1 MIGMGMSLMVE
12 EDGDGIS
19 DVLNRQEH
27 VRHLQLL
34 LSRGTP
40 VEANPVLSR
49 SVRAT
54 AVCQP
59 A

>member
-1 MIGMGMSLMVE
+1 MSLMVE

-27 VRHLQLL
+27 LRHLRLL
-34 LSRGTP
+34 LSYETT
-40 VEANPVLSR
+40 VEAGFVLSR
-49 SVRAT
+49 SAWAT

-59 A
+59 V